1 MPSIRRSRR
10 LAGPGAGPIGSFL
23 RDFVRGGLRLF
34 VAGTAIGLAAATL
47 ATLLARHWWV
57 FDLATHFRVHYVA
70 VALLGVPL
78 ALLLRWRAVAVAVA
92 VLAIPHAAA
101 LSSVV
106 PFGTT
111 QAVAAAPATPVRVS
125 TINAYWSNWDGQAL
139 LDYVMGTDPDVLV
152 IQEADRRW
160 RDTLLRIGAR
170 YPHAVPEDWREARD
184 VIVFSRFPILGG
196 IRRFPEGQ
204 GFHYQTADL
213 DIDGRAVTVIGVH
226 PPLPAGRRFTDMR
239 NAYFAAIAEVAGQ
252 SEHPVIVAGDFNS
265 TVWSPHFADLTEAS
279 DLRNAADGRGW
290 RPTWPSW
297 LPLAG
302 IPIDHIL
309 VSDDFTVRVV
319 QRGPNIGSDHFPV
332 TADLALR

>member
-1 MPSIRRSRR
+1 MPSIFRSRR
-10 LAGPGAGPIGSFL
+10 LAGFAALLGRFL
-23 RDFVRGGLRLF
+23 CEIARGGTRFF
-34 VAGTAIGLAAATL
+34 VAGTGIGLAAATL
-47 ATLLARHWWV
+47 ATLLARQWWV
-57 FDLATHFRVHYVA
+57 FDLATHFRIHYVA
-70 VALLGVPL
+70 VAVLGVLL
-78 ALLLRWRAVAVAVA
+78 AAMLRWRMVAVVIA

-106 PFGTT
+106 PFGTA
-111 QAVAAAPATPVRVS
+111 QAVAAATETPVRVS
-125 TINAYWSNWDGQAL
+125 TVNAYWSNWDGAAL
-139 LDYVMGTDPDVLV
+139 FGYVTETDPDVLV

-160 RDTLLRIGAR
+160 RGTLLQIGAQ

-196 IRRFPEGQ
+196 TRRFPEGQ

-213 DIDGRAVTVIGVH
+213 DVDGRAVTVIGVH
-226 PPLPAGRRFTDMR
+226 PPLPAGHRFTAMR
-239 NAYFAAIAEVAGQ
+239 NAYLAAIAEVADRSQ
-252 SEHPVIVAGDFNS
+252 HPVIVAGDFNS
-265 TVWSPHFADLTEAS
+265 TVWSPHFADLMDDS
-279 DLRNAADGRGW
+279 GLRNAADGRGW

-309 VSDDFTVRVV
+309 VSDHFTVQAVR
-319 QRGPNIGSDHFPV
+319 RGPNIGSDHYPV